1 MGVVAVVYGG
11 SRWRLWGIAMASMGD
26 RDGVYGRSRCRL
38 WEIAASSMG
47 GITAASL
54 GVVGAKARLLS
65 RDRVVILWTKPS
77 NLYILP
83 AATAD
88 EGVKRIF

>member
-1 MGVVAVVYGG
+1 
-11 SRWRLWGIAMASMGD
+11 MGD